1 LRMELRPWRRR
12 KVGTTKEPE
21 TAGPETATPEP
32 ATPVSVVS
40 APEEATAKEQAKAS
54 YEIPALMAG
63 AMGGPLSETTRA
75 AVESKE
81 IIPEGAGTCAEC
93 GAGVEAGARFCT
105 QCAAPLESG
114 LERKEPPPV
123 KPPERGPEDLEP
135 WAVKA
140 GEKVS
145 KLPRWV
151 KVGIPLTIFVI
162 VAILVTLFAL
172 AATHSQQAAISRYLG
187 DLKVGNYKSAYELVA
202 HPGGKFSSY
211 DYFQKWQN
219 TTSDKLGRLQEFVVQ
234 KRVNENKLFGK
245 LIEPPPATGTAYV
258 VTMKYKDRSFDV
270 NMIVEENGGA
280 WPVQNWKIKLSETDT
295 RLIVAPLGSRMY
307 VDGQFIGLAQQDDQ
321 LAKALEL
328 RNFPKDVQGAV
339 DYAKK
344 LVQTFQFLVSE
355 FKRLATNLNSVAD
368 SAQAVVNR
376 FGTSGFTWSNLLD
389 AADSTVQQSKDF
401 GQDVARI
408 AVHVYWIFGGGDD
421 GSLRARLTRVQS
433 GMDLKNLPE
442 GYHVVT
448 ARLPGTGT
456 DSTDWIAPQEAQL
469 ELKPTAETDSALKT
483 TMQAYYAAT
492 SAAGL
497 TLNPALLKPVVGGD
511 LLVDE
516 TNQILDLMGKGQHV
530 VSQLTSLKYDNLKLL
545 NRRVATVETH
555 ETWNYTTFQGS
566 TVVASVVGQ
575 KQHMVYTLE
584 EVGGGAWKV
593 TERKQL

>member
-1 LRMELRPWRRR
+1 MELRRWRRR
-12 KVGTTKEPE
+12 KG
-21 TAGPETATPEP
+21 G
-32 ATPVSVVS
+32 
-40 APEEATAKEQAKAS
+40 APEEPEKAAPEKAAPEPVIPAAAVSVPEEETPREKAKAS

-63 AMGGPLSETTRA
+63 AMGGPLSESAQA

-81 IIPEGAGTCAEC
+81 IIPEQAGTCKEC
-93 GAGVEAGARFCT
+93 GAGVEAGAKFCT
-105 QCAAPLESG
+105 QCAAPLEPG
-114 LERKEPPPV
+114 VERKEPALV
-123 KPPERGPEDLEP
+123 KEPERGPEDLEP

-145 KLPRWV
+145 RLPRWV
-151 KVGIPLTIFVI
+151 KWGIPLTILVI
-162 VAILVTLFAL
+162 AAILVTLFTL
-172 AATHSQQAAISRYLG
+172 AATHSEQAAISRYLG
-187 DLKVGNYKSAYELVA
+187 DLKVGNYKSAHELVA

-211 DYFQKWQN
+211 GYFQKWQN
-219 TTSDKLGRLQEFVVQ
+219 TTSDKIGRLQDFVIQ

-258 VTMKYKDRSFDV
+258 VIMKYKDRSFDV
-270 NMIVEENGGA
+270 NMIVEPNGGA
-280 WPVQNWKIKLSETDT
+280 WPVQNWKIKLSENST

-328 RNFPKDVQGAV
+328 RDFPKDVQGAV

-355 FKRLATNLNSVAD
+355 FRRLATNLNSVAD

-376 FGTSGFTWSNLLD
+376 FGTSGFSWNNILD

-421 GSLRARLTRVQS
+421 GSLRARLTRGQS

-448 ARLPGTGT
+448 ARLPGTST

-469 ELKPTAETDSALKT
+469 ELDPTAETDSALKS

-492 SAAGL
+492 SAAAQ
-497 TLNPALLKPVVGGD
+497 TLNPALLRPVVGGD
-511 LLVDE
+511 LLVTE
-516 TNQILDLMGKGQHV
+516 TNQILDRMGKGQRV
-530 VSQLTSLKYDNLKLL
+530 VSQLTSLKYDNIKLL
-545 NRRVATVETH
+545 SRTVASVETH
-555 ETWNYTTFQGS
+555 ETWDYTTYQG
-566 TVVASVVGQ
+566 TAVVARVVGQ
-575 KQHMVYTLE
+575 KQHMVYTLQ

-593 TERKQL
+593 VERKQL